1 MFALYRVEECMKIW
15 STEMSYG
22 AKSSE
27 KTSIRDLLEMPLTN
41 ILQHKMEH
49 IMPHIKTGQRLY
61 KVNHDN
67 MASLFT
73 QHDPQSG
80 SIVVLYMYDP
90 QSGSIVVLYM
100 YDPQSGSIVVLYM
113 YDPQCYICNREYCK
127 YSLPTLWSLDQT
139 SGRIE

>member
-1 MFALYRVEECMKIW
+1 
-15 STEMSYG
+15 MSYG

-90 QSGSIVVLYM
+90 Q
-100 YDPQSGSIVVLYM
+100 
-113 YDPQCYICNREYCK
+113 CYICNREYCK

>member
-1 MFALYRVEECMKIW
+1 
-15 STEMSYG
+15 MSYG

-100 YDPQSGSIVVLYM
+100 YDPQ
-113 YDPQCYICNREYCK
+113 CYICNREYCK